1 LIVWSHNN
9 SNKEDNQ
16 MRDNLIRFKQ
26 RGFSG
31 RKDYYNFSKRA
42 YLRDLARIV

>member
-1 LIVWSHNN
+1 
-9 SNKEDNQ
+9 

-31 RKDYYNFSKRA
+31 RKDHYSFSKRA
-42 YLRDLARIV
+42 YLRDLARLS

>member
-1 LIVWSHNN
+1 
-9 SNKEDNQ
+9 

-31 RKDYYNFSKRA
+31 RKDHYSFSRRA
-42 YLRDLARIV
+42 YERDMKRVEKV

>member
-1 LIVWSHNN
+1 
-9 SNKEDNQ
+9 

-31 RKDYYNFSKRA
+31 RKDHYSFSKRA
-42 YLRDLARIV
+42 YLRDMARINS